1 MPGVGRALSILRN
14 VREIISVVD
23 ADGLVVYVNEAT
35 EPVLGEAPGHST
47 GRPVE
52 DWIHPDDQ
60 AQARADRDYLLGAPG
75 RTRAAVVRVRHG
87 DGRWVHLETH
97 GVNLLHDPEVHGL
110 LYVSRDVEDRVQ
122 AQAGLA
128 QVVDRERVVAELG
141 MRALVGHDL
150 EGLLQDALE
159 QAAGLLG
166 TTWATIHELL
176 GPDDIRVR
184 RMLGP
189 DPLPAGYA
197 WATDCRSQVPL
208 TLERRR
214 PTTLTELLGEPGF
227 GLSAESTARGVVD
240 GLAVVLEGPDG
251 PCGVLSVHT
260 REPRTFTDAE
270 AQFLQG
276 VANVIAGALLR
287 DQRERDAVERALH
300 DDLTGLATRPLL
312 ADRLGQAL
320 RRAEREALPVAVLM
334 VDLNGFKSVNDELG
348 HAAGDEVLRQL
359 GGRLEACVRAADT
372 VARYGG
378 DEFVVLCDELVHVD
392 EVEQVAAR
400 IRQACAEPF
409 PLPGGREARLSASIG
424 TSWSTDVGTEPT
436 ALLAAADAAM
446 YRDKRAR

>member
-1 MPGVGRALSILRN
+1 VPGVERALSILRN

-23 ADGLVVYVNEAT
+23 ADGRVVYVNEAT
-35 EPVLGEAPGHST
+35 ESVLGEAAERSL

-60 AQARADRDYLLGAPG
+60 AQAHADRDYLLGAPG
-75 RTRAAVVRVRHG
+75 RTRAAVVRVRHD

-97 GVNLLHDPEVHGL
+97 GVNLLNDPEVKGL
-110 LYVSRDVEDRVQ
+110 LYVSRDIEDRVQ

-128 QVVDRERVVAELG
+128 QVVERERVVAELG

-159 QAAGLLG
+159 QAAGLLD
-166 TTWATIHELL
+166 TPWATIYELL
-176 GPDDIRVR
+176 GPDEIRVR

-189 DPLPAGYA
+189 DPLPPDYP
-197 WATDCRSQVPL
+197 WAADRRSQVPV

-214 PTTLTELLGEPGF
+214 PTTLTELRREAGV
-227 GLSAESTARGVVD
+227 GLSAESTARGMVD

-251 PCGVLSVHT
+251 PRGVLSVDT
-260 REPRTFTDAE
+260 REPREFTHAE

-300 DDLTGLATRPLL
+300 HELTGLATRPLL

-334 VDLNGFKSVNDELG
+334 VDLDRFKAVNDELG

-359 GGRLEACVRAADT
+359 GARLRACVRAADT

-378 DEFVVLCDELVHVD
+378 DEFVVLCDELVHVE
-392 EVEQVAAR
+392 EVAQLAIR

-424 TSWSTDVGTEPT
+424 TSWSTDAGTEPT

-446 YRDKRAR
+446 YRDKRAG